1 MIREIEEKEYKEAV
15 DVIKNSFLTV
25 ANEFGFTVENA
36 PGFVAF
42 STNEDKILSWK
53 NEQRPMLGFFKD
65 DKMVGFY
72 NLCING
78 NECELGSLSVLP
90 EYRHDKIGQ
99 QLLEDACNR
108 AKSLGCN
115 VLNLS
120 IVEENKVLRAWYE
133 DHGFIHEYTKKFD
146 FFPFTCGYMKKKL

>member
-99 QLLEDACNR
+99 QLLEDACNGE
-108 AKSLGCN
+108 KSLGCN

-120 IVEENKVLRAWYE
+120 IGEENKVLRAW
-133 DHGFIHEYTKKFD
+133 
-146 FFPFTCGYMKKKL
+146 

>member
-108 AKSLGCN
+108 EKSLGCN

-120 IVEENKVLRAWYE
+120 IGEENKVLRAW
-133 DHGFIHEYTKKFD
+133 
-146 FFPFTCGYMKKKL
+146 